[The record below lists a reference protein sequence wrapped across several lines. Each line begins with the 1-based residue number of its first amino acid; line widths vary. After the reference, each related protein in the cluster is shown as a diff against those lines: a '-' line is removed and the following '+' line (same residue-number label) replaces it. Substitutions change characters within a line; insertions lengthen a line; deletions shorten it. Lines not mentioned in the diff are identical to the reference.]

1 MRMTW
6 FVLSGTLITAAALL
20 SLAGRTAAQA
30 PTSAQGPATAPGA
43 VRHFGPII
51 PSFGGVFDVPDAT
64 LRPPTNV
71 DLKLRFDVNV
81 GPEPGEL
88 NQSFDTVA
96 RYLNQHARAGVP
108 RERLKAALV
117 IHGTAGKDTLGNDE
131 YRRRFGK
138 DNPNLKMLDE
148 MKAAGVRIYLCG
160 QTAMGRN
167 LPHAVVTP
175 AVEMAY
181 SAMVAHMALDREGYV
196 LNPF

>member
-20 SLAGRTAAQA
+20 SLTGPTAAQA
-30 PTSAQGPATAPGA
+30 PTTASGA

-88 NQSFDTVA
+88 NQNFDTVA
-96 RYLNQHARAGVP
+96 RYLNQHVRAGVP
-108 RERLKAALV
+108 KERLKAGLV
-117 IHGTAGKDTLGNDE
+117 IHGTAGKDTLNNDE

-138 DNPNLKMLDE
+138 DNPNLKLLDE
-148 MKAAGVRIYLCG
+148 LNAAGVRIYLCG

-167 LPHAVVTP
+167 LPRGVVTP
-175 AVEMAY
+175 SVDIAY

>member
-20 SLAGRTAAQA
+20 SLAGPTAAQT
-30 PTSAQGPATAPGA
+30 PTTAPGA

-64 LRPPTNV
+64 LCPPTDV

-88 NQSFDTVA
+88 NQNFDTVA

-117 IHGTAGKDTLGNDE
+117 IHGTAGKDTLGHDE
-131 YRRRFGK
+131 YRKRFGK

-148 MKAAGVRIYLCG
+148 LKAAGVRIYLCG

-167 LPHAVVTP
+167 LPRAVVTP
-175 AVEMAY
+175 AVEIAY